1 MSHDARANSLSAE
14 LPQSSLHHVHLTFAC
29 VLVYLSI
36 PQWLSPPRSTRR
48 CRRDCQCCSRHA
60 SRCRLICRAHSPR
73 SRRTATSHRRATGR
87 LSPWRAH
94 AAVCRVSSSRPAS
107 SRRPKIT
114 TSSMRPPQ
122 TVQEPHVGSHGR
134 IHIAC
139 IRRITSRQS
148 RADLMADLR
157 TFAAPPSAPEGMRLR
172 LSPEC
177 ESVGDAV
184 TDRPRGGRA
193 PSTWL
198 AGI

>member
-1 MSHDARANSLSAE
+1 VFSSTCRYRSGSLHLGPHGGVAATANAALATQAAAVSYAARTRRALAARLPATEGRQDGSRPGECTRPSAE
-14 LPQSSLHHVHLTFAC
+14 YPPPAQLPAAARRSLLAACAHHKPFRKV
-29 VLVYLSI
+29 
-36 PQWLSPPRSTRR
+36 
-48 CRRDCQCCSRHA
+48 
-60 SRCRLICRAHSPR
+60 
-73 SRRTATSHRRATGR
+73 
-87 LSPWRAH
+87 
-94 AAVCRVSSSRPAS
+94 
-107 SRRPKIT
+107 
-114 TSSMRPPQ
+114 
-122 TVQEPHVGSHGR
+122 PHVGSHGR

-184 TDRPRGGRA
+184 TDRPRGGGA

-198 AGI
+198 AGT